1 MRGRKMKNGEEY
13 GIERNRGEL
22 MSKLKRERVGKIG
35 EEREKKRREENR
47 GGKYTYLSLYAIS
60 VFFLRIYA
68 FIFISL
74 FLPIPHTPLL
84 PLPFFISF
92 FYPTPTL
99 LSLCPPLS
107 LSLSLDKDSIFF
119 SPYF

>member
-47 GGKYTYLSLYAIS
+47 GGKYTYLFLYAIS
-60 VFFLRIYA
+60 VFF
-68 FIFISL
+68 F
-74 FLPIPHTPLL
+74 
-84 PLPFFISF
+84 
-92 FYPTPTL
+92 
-99 LSLCPPLS
+99 
-107 LSLSLDKDSIFF
+107 
-119 SPYF
+119 

>member
-35 EEREKKRREENR
+35 EEREKKQREENR

-60 VFFLRIYA
+60 VFFFADLCLHIYL
-68 FIFISL
+68 SL
-74 FLPIPHTPLL
+74 SPKPTHAPSPPTPFYLILLSNPHP
-84 PLPFFISF
+84 SF
-92 FYPTPTL
+92 F
-99 LSLCPPLS
+99 SSPPS
-107 LSLSLDKDSIFF
+107 LSLSI
-119 SPYF
+119 PR

>member
-60 VFFLRIYA
+60 VFFFCGFMPSYLSLSFSQTHTRPFSPYPSLSHS
-68 FIFISL
+68 FIQPLPL
-74 FLPIPHTPLL
+74 FLFVP
-84 PLPFFISF
+84 
-92 FYPTPTL
+92 
-99 LSLCPPLS
+99 PPLS
-107 LSLSLDKDSIFF
+107 LSVY
-119 SPYF
+119 P